1 MPSREEERLAEL
13 QSVIVVINELNN
25 LSDMIYDV
33 RDRELKGWEGPKTK
47 AYGEAISKLR
57 ALLKEGGI
65 DLP

>member
-1 MPSREEERLAEL
+1 MDEIDRLAEL
-13 QSVIVVINELNN
+13 ESVIVVVNELHN
-25 LSDMIYDV
+25 LSDAIYDV
-33 RDRELKGWEGPKTK
+33 REREGEGWEGPKVK